1 MEQLTDVFG
10 TRRLHVRR
18 SCPAPCR
25 SGGVKPSPGCGSS
38 WLGKCQPVHQV
49 CLPWSVVTVT
59 QCPGTVPPWPHRPA
73 RRDHLP
79 SRLRGQGIPQGR
91 VKLRGA
97 VPMPG
102 WVSRFS
108 LGGGQWWFMGKEK
121 LAAGPDVP
129 AFPLFLQPPERCSL
143 FSFPDGQEESDGGNC
158 HCLITVQGPLYDGR
172 HGREQGSAALA
183 GRGQPGLPFAP
194 GSRGRLWAGHS
205 QPFPLGCSVYKAPQ
219 CYLKNSQDQEVM
231 VCVFTSVILAFFPL
245 LFGEASE
252 LVERAMDGQR
262 GGMEQSH
269 PAKV

>member
-1 MEQLTDVFG
+1 
-10 TRRLHVRR
+10 
-18 SCPAPCR
+18 
-25 SGGVKPSPGCGSS
+25 
-38 WLGKCQPVHQV
+38 
-49 CLPWSVVTVT
+49 
-59 QCPGTVPPWPHRPA
+59 
-73 RRDHLP
+73 
-79 SRLRGQGIPQGR
+79 
-91 VKLRGA
+91 
-97 VPMPG
+97 MPG

-172 HGREQGSAALA
+172 HGGEQGSAARA

-194 GSRGRLWAGHS
+194 GSQGRALTAF
-205 QPFPLGCSVYKAPQ
+205 PFTLLCVQTPSVL
-219 CYLKNSQDQEVM
+219 LKRLSRLRSDG
-231 VCVFTSVILAFFPL
+231 VCLYICNIGFFFL

-262 GGMEQSH
+262 EGMEQSH
-269 PAKV
+269 PRSETRGGFVLTGNEDVKGSQGWDAPAGAGSDVQCHKLSTHISSGSKSHIRVHCPSR